1 MSRYTTT
8 PILDTTLP
16 RHYATRIFPV
26 IPTSAN
32 DVYIVTTSTERLDK
46 LAVSFYNDATSWWV
60 IAAANG
66 LGKGTLMVPRDTKLR
81 IPDKALIDTT
91 LTQINKTR

>member
-1 MSRYTTT
+1 
-8 PILDTTLP
+8 
-16 RHYATRIFPV
+16 
-26 IPTSAN
+26 
-32 DVYIVTTSTERLDK
+32 LDK
-46 LAVSFYNDATSWWV
+46 LAVSFYNDAASWWV